1 MKLKTAIFYQSVK
14 NWDNNESN
22 TFKADPTQIIELE
35 DHLVKV
41 SKEGRKEVIIV
52 PTANLR
58 YAIADYAEAY
68 ALPVVEFKGEEK
80 PKIIESIKELES
92 IKDSGFSKAASEIA
106 KKGIKN
112 AHKELDKIAHA
123 KQ

>member
-1 MKLKTAIFYQSVK
+1 MKLKTAVFYQSVK
-14 NWDNNESN
+14 NWDGNESN
-22 TFKADPTQIIELE
+22 TFKADPTQVIELE

-68 ALPVVEFKGEEK
+68 KVKNVGVKVSPSIEPSNLSETPSTSGNQLTKEDLLAMPSEEIQ
-80 PKIIESIKELES
+80 KIK
-92 IKDSGFSKAASEIA
+92 KKANA
-106 KKGIKN
+106 K
-112 AHKELDKIAHA
+112 
-123 KQ
+123 

>member
-22 TFKADPTQIIELE
+22 TFKEDPTQIIELE

-41 SKEGRKEVIIV
+41 SKEGKKEVIIV

-58 YAIADYAEAY
+58 YAIADYYAEAY
-68 ALPVVEFKGEEK
+68 KVSEPQPLNLLEIPDSSIADQADEICKEESNTSEK
-80 PKIIESIKELES
+80 PTS
-92 IKDSGFSKAASEIA
+92 SKKKANA
-106 KKGIKN
+106 K
-112 AHKELDKIAHA
+112 
-123 KQ
+123 

>member
-22 TFKADPTQIIELE
+22 TFKSNECQIVELE

-41 SKEGRKEVIIV
+41 SMEGKKEVIIV

-58 YAIADYAEAY
+58 YAVADYQEAFD
-68 ALPVVEFKGEEK
+68 LKHGTEETLK
-80 PKIIESIKELES
+80 TNVPTPEETEKAREVLSSKEPIAIVSPNDFEKIK
-92 IKDSGFSKAASEIA
+92 EIA
-106 KKGIKN
+106 KDKKKN
-112 AHKELDKIAHA
+112 NA
-123 KQ
+123 K

>member
-68 ALPVVEFKGEEK
+68 KLIEPQPLNLLEK
-80 PKIIESIKELES
+80 P
-92 IKDSGFSKAASEIA
+92 DSSNNSETPTSSK
-106 KKGIKN
+106 KKAN
-112 AHKELDKIAHA
+112 A

>member
-68 ALPVVEFKGEEK
+68 
-80 PKIIESIKELES
+80 KIIEPQPSNLLEIPDSSLADQADEICKEELNSSETPTS
-92 IKDSGFSKAASEIA
+92 SK
-106 KKGIKN
+106 KKKAN
-112 AHKELDKIAHA
+112 A